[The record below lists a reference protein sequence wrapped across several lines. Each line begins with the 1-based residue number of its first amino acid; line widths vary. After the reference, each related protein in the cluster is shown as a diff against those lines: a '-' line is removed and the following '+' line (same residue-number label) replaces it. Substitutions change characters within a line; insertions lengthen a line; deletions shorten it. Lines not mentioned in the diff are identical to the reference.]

1 MDAASRPAD
10 LPPLTPEIANV
21 VISAV
26 YFGGAP
32 LRILKAWCDGQLELV
47 VTDDILNEYDEIAIV
62 PWGRQVPT

>member
-1 MDAASRPAD
+1 M
-10 LPPLTPEIANV
+10 

-32 LRILKAWCDGQLELV
+32 LRILKAWRDGQLELV

-62 PWGRQVPT
+62 PWGQSRPKFKLERLGSHSELGL